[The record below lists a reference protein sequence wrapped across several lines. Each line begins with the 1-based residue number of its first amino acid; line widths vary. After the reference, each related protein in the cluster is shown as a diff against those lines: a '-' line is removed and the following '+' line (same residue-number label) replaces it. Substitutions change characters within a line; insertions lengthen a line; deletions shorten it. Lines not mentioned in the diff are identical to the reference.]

1 MKKTIVTII
10 ASLALLTSSTCFAD
24 KPFVTYNQKKEAK
37 EQQKALREGRIPR
50 ASTPCINGKA
60 LKDAVEKAE
69 KEHQTKNSKTEA
81 GKTGTANSGKTGTA
95 NSK

>member
-69 KEHQTKNSKTEA
+69 KEKMAMASDITKFFR
-81 GKTGTANSGKTGTA
+81 
-95 NSK
+95 

>member
-24 KPFVTYNQKKEAK
+24 KPFVTDNQKKEAK

-50 ASTPCINGKA
+50 ASTPGINGKA
-60 LKDAVEKAE
+60 LKDAVEKAQ
-69 KEHQTKNSKTEA
+69 KEHQAKNSKPETPKNKN
-81 GKTGTANSGKTGTA
+81 GKTESGK
-95 NSK
+95 SK